1 MGETKNFARGKAEF
15 REPFRPRP
23 VIIDSGKEERRPG
36 LPGASPEEEARH
48 EAHVPPDP
56 TSLSVHPASPRRK
69 PRRDPETY
77 SMEVVRLRD
86 VPPNPEN
93 PYTSLSPGE
102 RHECLMRR
110 LSAMWGAICK
120 REDLSR
126 EGQGERRKAA

>member
-1 MGETKNFARGKAEF
+1 MGEKKDFSRGKAEF
-15 REPFRPRP
+15 GEPSQAWP
-23 VIIDSGKEERRPG
+23 VIIDGSSGHRRPG
-36 LPGASPEEEARH
+36 HPGASPEEEARH
-48 EAHVPPDP
+48 EAHVPADP

-77 SMEVVRLRD
+77 PMEVVRLRD

-93 PYTSLSPGE
+93 PYTSLSPDE
-102 RHECLMRR
+102 RYECLMRR

-120 REDLSR
+120 REDLSQ